1 MVENTIYC
9 IGGIGGKG
17 GTYEKRLDTV
27 KLDFDRQKKRLN
39 VTGGVLAAGGGGG
52 KAMETACKHVH
63 TKIFTH
69 MRGEVLSKLLDL
81 NVCKV
86 LSKIPLLG
94 DGRADLRCGRWRWER
109 LALFGRGILP
119 TI

>member
-27 KLDFDRQKKRLN
+27 KLNFDRQKKRLN
-39 VTGGVLAAGGGGG
+39 VTGGVLATGGGGG

-63 TKIFTH
+63 AKIFTH
-69 MRGEVLSKLLDL
+69 MRGDVFLSTPRILECVQVLSK
-81 NVCKV
+81 K
-86 LSKIPLLG
+86 PLF
-94 DGRADLRCGRWRWER
+94 R
-109 LALFGRGILP
+109 
-119 TI
+119 